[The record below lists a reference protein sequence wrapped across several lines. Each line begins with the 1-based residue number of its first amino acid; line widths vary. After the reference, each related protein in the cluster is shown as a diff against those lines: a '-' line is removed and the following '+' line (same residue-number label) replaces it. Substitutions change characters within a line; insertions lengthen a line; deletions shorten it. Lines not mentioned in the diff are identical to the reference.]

1 MIKDIASAIVGGPD
15 DLFTSDEEKMKAE
28 LALMKELNKPHHL
41 QALTNIK
48 ASSHSSV
55 FVAGARPFVLWVC
68 GFAFAY
74 ATIIEPILRFVAT
87 IAGYTGEFPVLDTT
101 LTMQALTG
109 LLGFGAMRSFDK
121 YKGSDTKRIGKE

>member
-1 MIKDIASAIVGGPD
+1 MIKDIASAIVGGLD

-87 IAGYTGEFPVLDTT
+87 MAGYAGC
-101 LTMQALTG
+101 
-109 LLGFGAMRSFDK
+109 LL
-121 YKGSDTKRIGKE
+121 YTSDAADE

>member
-1 MIKDIASAIVGGPD
+1 MIKDIASAIVGGLD

-74 ATIIEPILRFVAT
+74 ATILEPIMRFVAT
-87 IAGYTGEFPVLDTT
+87 MVGYTGEFPVLDTT

>member
-1 MIKDIASAIVGGPD
+1 MIKDIASAIVGGLD

-87 IAGYTGEFPVLDTT
+87 MAGYAGEFPVLDTT